1 MRLNKVVPNGC
12 GTVWLPLWQ
21 LSRPRDRLTNPR
33 GSGTLIG
40 ERRRGPSPDRKA
52 GAVPLYVIERLM
64 PGMGAMGPEE
74 LQGAAAHSNETL
86 EAMRAEG
93 KNITWRHSYGTADK
107 SFCIYEA
114 ADEGL
119 VQEHSERSGFPADV
133 ISEVGGIIGPETAD
147 G

>member
-1 MRLNKVVPNGC
+1 MNCCDFRHIFKAFASANRGHLDNSFFDVLSSREWRRVSPRLEG
-12 GTVWLPLWQ
+12 
-21 LSRPRDRLTNPR
+21 
-33 GSGTLIG
+33 
-40 ERRRGPSPDRKA
+40 
-52 GAVPLYVIERLM
+52 GAMPLYVIERSM
-64 PGMGAMGPEE
+64 PGMGEMGPDE

-86 EAMRAEG
+86 DAMRAEG
-93 KNITWRHSYGTADK
+93 KEISWRHSYGTADK

-119 VQEHSERSGFPADV
+119 VREHSERSGFPADV

>member
-1 MRLNKVVPNGC
+1 M
-12 GTVWLPLWQ
+12 
-21 LSRPRDRLTNPR
+21 
-33 GSGTLIG
+33 
-40 ERRRGPSPDRKA
+40 
-52 GAVPLYVIERLM
+52 PLYVIERSM

-93 KNITWRHSYGTADK
+93 KDITWRHSYGTADK

-114 ADEGL
+114 ANEGL

>member
-1 MRLNKVVPNGC
+1 MASLIDPSRSGSERQATVVA
-12 GTVWLPLWQ
+12 
-21 LSRPRDRLTNPR
+21 RF
-33 GSGTLIG
+33 
-40 ERRRGPSPDRKA
+40 
-52 GAVPLYVIERLM
+52 
-64 PGMGAMGPEE
+64 
-74 LQGAAAHSNETL
+74 AAHSNETL

-93 KNITWRHSYGTADK
+93 KDITWRHSYGTEDK

>member
-1 MRLNKVVPNGC
+1 M
-12 GTVWLPLWQ
+12 
-21 LSRPRDRLTNPR
+21 
-33 GSGTLIG
+33 
-40 ERRRGPSPDRKA
+40 
-52 GAVPLYVIERLM
+52 PLYVIERSM
-64 PGMGAMGPEE
+64 PGLGEMGPEE

-93 KNITWRHSYGTADK
+93 KDISWRHSYGTADK

-114 ADEGL
+114 TDEGL